1 MAEAAPIAP
10 KRPRPSFSTQFS
22 AALPAA
28 AAAPPTPM
36 ARSSERVPSTAPQLE
51 SAVRRKL
58 NRVKAQ

>member
-1 MAEAAPIAP
+1 MAPR
-10 KRPRPSFSTQFS
+10 RPSPSFSTQFS

-58 NRVKAQ
+58 KRVKAQ